1 MRYPTPT
8 TALIA
13 AVLSPCE
20 QLEVQCIAAHVAE
33 SRRENP
39 LVEFPEPILIWMLEK
54 QGVAWDPGH
63 CQWTPETN
71 IAYRPTAHGLALL
84 AREG

>member
-20 QLEVQCIAAHVAE
+20 ELEVQCIAADVAE

-39 LVEFPEPILIWMLEK
+39 IVEFPEPILIWMLEK
-54 QGVAWDPGH
+54 QGIFWNPGSR
-63 CQWTPETN
+63 QWTPETD
-71 IAYRPTAHGLALL
+71 IPYRPTTRGMALL